1 MCLINIQYS
10 HTIYCILLLIYIFIY
25 IPGAFC
31 KDQVYLVGAL
41 QILKRRHEIDFGLLI
56 RMGKI
61 AYEDVEMLVMLA
73 ELDETRVP
81 HFMNNMTAYRTNI
94 NRIAESNG
102 LTDEILR
109 DVD

>member
-1 MCLINIQYS
+1 
-10 HTIYCILLLIYIFIY
+10 
-25 IPGAFC
+25 
-31 KDQVYLVGAL
+31 
-41 QILKRRHEIDFGLLI
+41 
-56 RMGKI
+56 MGKI
-61 AYEDVEMLVMLA
+61 AYEDVEMLIMLA